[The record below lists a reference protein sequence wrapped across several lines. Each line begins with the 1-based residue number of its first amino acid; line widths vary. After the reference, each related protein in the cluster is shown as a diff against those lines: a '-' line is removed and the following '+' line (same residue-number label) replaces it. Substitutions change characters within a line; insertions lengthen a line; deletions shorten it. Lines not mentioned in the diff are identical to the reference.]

1 MGCPI
6 CSTLEQAFEAGQS
19 EYINAL
25 CAPYHQVCKRFA
37 AYKNVEL
44 ERARIELEE
53 HRMVCAIAAR
63 EHSRGAVG
71 AVLEMVRRDEVGADL
86 LELSA

>member
-6 CSTLEQAFEAGQS
+6 CSTLEKAFEAGQS
-19 EYINAL
+19 EYIKAL

-53 HRMVCAIAAR
+53 HRMMCAVVAR
-63 EHSRGAVG
+63 ERSRRAAGAL
-71 AVLEMVRRDEVGADL
+71 LEMVRRDEVGADL
-86 LELSA
+86 LEMSA